1 MAIRK
6 SSSSGIPF
14 GNTAGRPA
22 SPNSGQPYFN
32 GETARL
38 EMFTANNSW
47 ENIVQEVPGVSSI
60 SGTYSEQTNSGVIS
74 IYGTNFVSGATAYA
88 IGTNAVQVAAS
99 STTFNSLVQVTAT
112 FTGLSSANEPYDI
125 KVQNPSNLFGLLPD
139 ALYVNNTPA
148 WQTATGSLG
157 SFAVS
162 TSISATVLA
171 TDPESQAITYSLAS
185 GSTLPSGVTLNS
197 STGLIS
203 GTPPLTNTDTT
214 YTFTVNAT
222 DGINTVSRSFSF
234 LILVPVVSGG
244 TLTSDSTYYYRAFTS
259 SGNLVVS
266 NGSINAD
273 VLMVGGGGAGGP
285 SVGDNDTGKGGGGA
299 GGILYKSA
307 HSLASNTYPI
317 TVGNGGAGRTR
328 GNNSPPPPANVGQPT
343 IAFGVQANGGGG
355 GGGSDDHAGT
365 GPSQGGSGGGAGA
378 RNNTASFL
386 IGASSNKTSYTG
398 WTSYGNSGANS
409 QNGNFGGGGGGGA
422 GGAGSEASGGQ
433 NDSTGGNGGAGV
445 NFSSTFGTTYGASG
459 WFGGG
464 GGGGSYAT
472 ASLKPQSLGGQGGG
486 GNGVSAREHS
496 QGGQWLDV
504 GINGVANT
512 GGGGGG
518 SSEDAGLRE
527 NAGSQSGSG
536 GSGIVLIRYTK
547 ASVGG

>member
-14 GNTAGRPA
+14 GNNAGRPVN
-22 SPNSGQPYFN
+22 PNSGQPYFN

-38 EMFTANNSW
+38 ELFTANNSW

-60 SGTYSEQTNSGVIS
+60 SGNYSETNNSGVIT
-74 IYGTNFVSGATAYA
+74 IYGTNFVAGATAYA
-88 IGTNAVQVAAS
+88 IGSNAVQVAAT

-112 FTGLSSANEPYDI
+112 FTGLSSAYEPYDI
-125 KVQNPSNLFGLLPD
+125 KVTNPSNLFGLLPD
-139 ALYVNNTPA
+139 ALYVNNTPS
-148 WQTATGSLG
+148 WQTAAGSLG
-157 SFAVS
+157 TFQ
-162 TSISATVLA
+162 TGDSISLTVSA
-171 TDPESQAITYSLAS
+171 TDPDSTVTYSLAA
-185 GSTLPSGVTLNS
+185 GSSLPSGLTLNS
-197 STGLIS
+197 TTGVIS
-203 GTPPLTNTDTT
+203 GIHVVNTSTN
-214 YTFTVNAT
+214 YTFTINASDGVNPVIPRT
-222 DGINTVSRSFSF
+222 FSI
-234 LILVPVVSGG
+234 LIQTPVISGG
-244 TLTSDSTYYYRAFTS
+244 TVTSDSTYYYRAFTS
-259 SGNLVVS
+259 SENLIVS
-266 NGSINAD
+266 NGTINAD
-273 VLMVGGGGAGGP
+273 ILMVGGGGAGGP
-285 SVGDNDTGKGGGGA
+285 GYGDQDTGKGGGGA
-299 GGILYKSA
+299 GGILYKAGHTLSP
-307 HSLASNTYPI
+307 NTYSI

-328 GNNSPPPPANVGQPT
+328 GNNTTPPPANVGQPT

-378 RNNTASFL
+378 RNTTGSFL
-386 IGASSNKTSYTG
+386 TGASSNQASYSG
-398 WTSYGNSGANS
+398 WTSYGNSGANA

-422 GGAGSEASGGQ
+422 GGAGLAASGGA
-433 NDSTGGNGGAGV
+433 NDSTGGNGGPGV
-445 NFSSTFGTTYGASG
+445 NFSTIFGTSFGAAG

-464 GGGGSYAT
+464 GGGGSYARD
-472 ASLKPQSLGGQGGG
+472 SVKPQSLGGQGGG

-536 GSGIVLIRYTK
+536 GSGIVILRYTK

>member
-22 SPNSGQPYFN
+22 NPNSGQPYFN
-32 GETARL
+32 GETQRL
-38 EMFTANNSW
+38 ELMTTSGSW

-60 SGTYSEQTNSGVIS
+60 TGIYSEQANSGTIA
-74 IYGTNFVSGATAYA
+74 IYGTNFVAGATASA
-88 IGTNAVQVAAS
+88 IGTNSVQVAAT
-99 STTFNSLVQVTAT
+99 STTFNSLVQLSAT
-112 FTGLSSANEPYDI
+112 FTGLSSAYEPYDI
-125 KVQNPSNLFGLLPD
+125 KVTNPSNLFGIIPD
-139 ALYVNNTPA
+139 ALYINNTPA
-148 WQTATGSLG
+148 WQTSAGSLG
-157 SFAVS
+157 SF
-162 TSISATVLA
+162 SAGNQLSLTVLA
-171 TDPESQAITYSLAS
+171 TDPESQTVTYSLAS

-203 GTPPLTNTDTT
+203 GSPSSINTDTT
-214 YTFTVNAT
+214 YSFTINAT
-222 DGINTVSRSFSF
+222 DGINTVSRAFSF
-234 LILVPVVSGG
+234 FFSVPVVSGG

-259 SGNLVVS
+259 SQNLVVS

-273 VLMVGGGGAGGP
+273 ILMVGGGGAGGP
-285 SVGDNDTGKGGGGA
+285 GYGDNDTGKGGGGA
-299 GGILYKSA
+299 GGILYKSG
-307 HSLASNTYPI
+307 HTLTSNTYSI

-328 GNNSPPPPANVGQPT
+328 GTNTAVPVGNSGQPT
-343 IAFGVQANGGGG
+343 IAFSVQANGGGA
-355 GGGSDDHAGT
+355 GGGSDNDAAI
-365 GPSQGGSGGGAGA
+365 PQQGGSGGGAGA
-378 RNNTASFL
+378 RNTNSNAT
-386 IGASSNKTSYTG
+386 GASSNKTSYTG

-422 GGAGSEASGGQ
+422 GAAGSEASGSA

-464 GGGGSYAT
+464 GGGGSYAQG
-472 ASLKPQSLGGQGGG
+472 SLKPQSLGGQGGG

-496 QGGQWLDV
+496 YGGQWLDV

-518 SSEDAGLRE
+518 SSEDAGIRE

>member
-22 SPNSGQPYFN
+22 SPSSGQPYFN
-32 GETARL
+32 GETQRL
-38 EMFTANNSW
+38 ELMTSSGTW

-60 SGTYSEQTNSGVIS
+60 TGIYSEQANSGTIT
-74 IYGTNFVSGATAYA
+74 IYGTNFVAGATAYA
-88 IGTNAVQVAAS
+88 IGTNAVQVAAT
-99 STTFNSLVQVTAT
+99 STTFNSLVQLTAT
-112 FTGLSSANEPYDI
+112 FTGLSPAYEPYDI
-125 KVQNPSNLFGLLPD
+125 KVTNPSNLFGLVPD
-139 ALYVNNTPA
+139 ALYINNTPA
-148 WQTATGSLG
+148 WQTSAGSLG
-157 SFAVS
+157 SF
-162 TSISATVLA
+162 SAGAQLSLTVLA
-171 TDPESQAITYSLAS
+171 TDPDSTIAYQLAS
-185 GSTLPSGVTLNS
+185 GSSLPSGVTLNS
-197 STGLIS
+197 STGVIS
-203 GTPPLTNTDTT
+203 GSPSSINTDTT
-214 YTFTVNAT
+214 YSFTINAT
-222 DGINTVSRSFSF
+222 DGINTASRAFSF
-234 LILVPVVSGG
+234 FFSVPVVSGG

-285 SVGDNDTGKGGGGA
+285 GYGDNDTGKGGGGA
-299 GGILYKSA
+299 GGILYKPT
-307 HSLASNTYPI
+307 HSLSSNTYSI

-328 GNNSPPPPANVGQPT
+328 GTNTAVPVGNSGQPT
-343 IAFGVQANGGGG
+343 IAFGVQANGGGA
-355 GGGSDDHAGT
+355 GGGSDNDAAI
-365 GPSQGGSGGGAGA
+365 PQQGGSGGGAGA
-378 RNNTASFL
+378 RNTNSNGT
-386 IGASSNKTSYTG
+386 GASSNQASYTG
-398 WTSYGNSGANS
+398 WTSYGNSGSNS

-422 GGAGSEASGGQ
+422 GSAGSAASGSA

-464 GGGGSYAT
+464 GGGGSYAQG
-472 ASLKPQSLGGQGGG
+472 SVKPQSLGGQGGG

-496 QGGQWLDV
+496 MGGQWLDV
-504 GINGVANT
+504 GVNGVANT

-518 SSEDAGLRE
+518 SSEDAGIRE
-527 NAGSQSGSG
+527 NGGSQSGSG

>member
-32 GETARL
+32 GETQRL
-38 EMFTANNSW
+38 ELMTSNGTW

-60 SGTYSEQTNSGVIS
+60 TGIYSEQANSGTIT
-74 IYGTNFVSGATAYA
+74 IYGTNFVAGATAYA
-88 IGTNAVQVAAS
+88 IGTNAVQVAAT
-99 STTFNSLVQVTAT
+99 STTFNSLVQLTAT
-112 FTGLSSANEPYDI
+112 FTGLSSAYEPYDI
-125 KVQNPSNLFGLLPD
+125 KVTNPSNLFGIIPD
-139 ALYVNNTPA
+139 ALYINNTPA
-148 WQTATGSLG
+148 WQTSAGSLG
-157 SFAVS
+157 SF
-162 TSISATVLA
+162 SAGTQLSLTVLA
-171 TDPESQAITYSLAS
+171 TDPDSTIAYQLAS
-185 GSTLPSGVTLNS
+185 GSSLPSGVTLNS
-197 STGLIS
+197 STGVIS
-203 GTPPLTNTDTT
+203 GSPSSINTDTT
-214 YTFTVNAT
+214 YSFTINAT
-222 DGINTVSRSFSF
+222 DGINTASRAFSF
-234 LILVPVVSGG
+234 FFYVPVVSGG

-259 SGNLVVS
+259 SQNLVVS

-273 VLMVGGGGAGGP
+273 ILMVGGGGSGGP
-285 SVGDNDTGKGGGGA
+285 AYGDQDTGKGGGGA
-299 GGILYKSA
+299 GGILYKAGHTLSP
-307 HSLASNTYPI
+307 NTYSI

-328 GNNSPPPPANVGQPT
+328 GTNTSPPPGNVGQAT
-343 IAFGVQANGGGG
+343 VAFGVQANGGGA
-355 GGGSDDHAGT
+355 GGGSDDNSGT
-365 GPSQGGSGGGAGA
+365 SPSAGGSGGGAGA
-378 RNNTASFL
+378 RNNGGTAST
-386 IGASSNKTSYTG
+386 GASSNQASYSG

-409 QNGNFGGGGGGGA
+409 QNGNYGGGGGGGA
-422 GGAGSEASGGQ
+422 GSAGSTASGGQ

-445 NFSSTFGTTYGASG
+445 NFSNIFGTTYGAAG

-472 ASLKPQSLGGQGGG
+472 GSLKPQSLGGQGGG

>member
-38 EMFTANNSW
+38 ELMTNNGSW

-60 SGTYSEQTNSGVIS
+60 SGTYSEQTNSGVIT

-125 KVQNPSNLFGLLPD
+125 KVTNPSNLFGLLPD
-139 ALYVNNTPA
+139 ALYVNNSPA
-148 WQTATGSLG
+148 WQTASGSLG

-171 TDPESQAITYSLAS
+171 TDPESQTITYSLAS

-197 STGLIS
+197 STGVIS

-214 YTFTVNAT
+214 YTFTINAT
-222 DGINTVSRSFSF
+222 DGINTVSRAFSF

-285 SVGDNDTGKGGGGA
+285 GYGDNDTGKGGGGA
-299 GGILYKSA
+299 GGILYKPT
-307 HSLASNTYPI
+307 HSLSSNTYSI

-328 GNNSPPPPANVGQPT
+328 GTNTAVTVGNSGQPT
-343 IAFGVQANGGGG
+343 IAFGVQANGGGAG
-355 GGGSDDHAGT
+355 GGCDNDAAI
-365 GPSQGGSGGGAGA
+365 PQQGGSGGGAGA
-378 RNNTASFL
+378 RNSNSNAT
-386 IGASSNKTSYTG
+386 GASSNQTSYSG
-398 WTSYGNSGANS
+398 WTSYGNSGAS
-409 QNGNFGGGGGGGA
+409 ALNGNYGGGGGGGA
-422 GGAGSEASGGQ
+422 GGAGQGQ
-433 NDSTGGNGGAGV
+433 TGSSNDSIGGNGGVGY
-445 NFSSTFGTTYGASG
+445 NFSSIFGTTYGASG

-472 ASLKPQSLGGQGGG
+472 GSLKPQSLGGQGGG

-518 SSEDAGLRE
+518 SSEDAGIRE